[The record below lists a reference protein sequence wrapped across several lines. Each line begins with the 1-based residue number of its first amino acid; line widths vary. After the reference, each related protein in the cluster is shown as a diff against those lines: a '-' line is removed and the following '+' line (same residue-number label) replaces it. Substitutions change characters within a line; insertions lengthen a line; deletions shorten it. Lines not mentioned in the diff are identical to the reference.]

1 YFITTRDDTRF
12 KENCMARI
20 QIDVQELFA
29 KANGAQPT
37 ADRIQSEDSSMDAQ
51 LRQLLEAGVGQAS
64 SHFQSVA
71 TEWRSTQ
78 QRVEESLR
86 SIRDAMQHAGQ
97 QYESTEQANA
107 AMFRG

>member
-1 YFITTRDDTRF
+1 
-12 KENCMARI
+12 MACI

-29 KANGAQPT
+29 KASGVQAT
-37 ADRIQSEDSSMDAQ
+37 ADRIQGEVNNMDAA
-51 LRQLLEAGVGQAS
+51 LRQLQESWIGQAS
-64 SHFQSVA
+64 SNFQAVV
-71 TEWRSTQ
+71 TEWRATQ

-86 SIRDAMQHAGQ
+86 SIREAMQHAGQ

>member
-1 YFITTRDDTRF
+1 FITTRDAARL

-20 QIDVQELFA
+20 QIEVQELFA
-29 KANGAQPT
+29 TANGVQAT
-37 ADRIQSEDSSMDAQ
+37 ADRIHSEVSSMDDQ
-51 LRQLLEAGVGQAS
+51 LRQLQESWVGQAS
-64 SHFQSVA
+64 SNFQSVV

-86 SIRDAMQHAGQ
+86 SSRDAMQHAGQ